1 MERLL
6 ATPMTRPRLPCIN
19 VPEIAIFRP
28 SAAAASYC
36 IGGRALQGARNSR
49 NCHEIRLALANKRL
63 GCGVCAFGRVR
74 FSIRLFQNH
83 PAGENS
89 MKRIALGLAAILI
102 AGSAAVAMDPAKTMD
117 TKAGKVW
124 TD

>member
-1 MERLL
+1 MPQAMERLL

-19 VPEIAIFRP
+19 VPEIAILRP

-49 NCHEIRLALANKRL
+49 NCHEIRLAFANKRL
-63 GCGVCAFGRVR
+63 GYGVCALVRVR

-83 PAGENS
+83 QERENS
-89 MKRIALGLAAILI
+89 MIRIAISLATILS
-102 AGSAAVAMDPAKTMD
+102 AGSVALSMAPAKTVD
-117 TKAGKVW
+117 
-124 TD
+124 